1 MKKEKCFSSQSEKGK
16 FSRAKGKR
24 GEREWVTWLKAHGM
38 EARRTAQVCGS
49 SGEAADVV
57 GLPGIHQ
64 EVKNVE
70 RLNLRKAIEQAEHDA
85 GQHFKK
91 TGEPV
96 LPVVIHKVPR
106 KGWYVTARAADW
118 LAFYQAWKDL
128 KDLHRR
134 ISEDD

>member
-1 MKKEKCFSSQSEKGK
+1 MKKEKQFSSQSEKGK

-24 GEREWVTWLKAHGM
+24 GEREWVNWLKAHGVT
-38 EARRTAQVCGS
+38 ARRTAQVCGS

-85 GQHFKK
+85 AAHKKK
-91 TGEPV
+91 TGEA
-96 LPVVIHKVPR
+96 LIPVVIHKLPR
-106 KGWYVTARAADW
+106 RGWYVTMQAGDW
-118 LAFYQAWKDL
+118 LDFYKAY
-128 KDLHRR
+128 
-134 ISEDD
+134 ISVISKPEE